1 MRGGFEVMSEVTV
14 GNKAVQITGPPEE
27 LRPQWPGGV
36 IFALIAEG
44 FQSFSDTTAEG
55 FRL

>member
-1 MRGGFEVMSEVTV
+1 MSEVTD
-14 GNKAVQITGPPEE
+14 GNKAVQITGPLEE

-36 IFALIAEG
+36 IFALIVEG
-44 FQSFSDTTAEG
+44 FQSFSDTTTEG